1 MTLLIRTLNGKYI
14 GKSIF
19 CQIANYIITITIKI
33 FLLFSLPKALESFRV
48 MNIIFVLNVIF
59 RLYVLI
65 RAGQKY
71 SRTITRAKEATQDI
85 IFKYGQYKKQYIKVI
100 FYVIHFSPISCK
112 KHHSTLEM
120 KTFKAMLL
128 LSYLAPL
135 DNKPRTCL

>member
-85 IFKYGQYKKQYIKVI
+85 IFKYG
-100 FYVIHFSPISCK
+100 
-112 KHHSTLEM
+112 L
-120 KTFKAMLL
+120 
-128 LSYLAPL
+128 
-135 DNKPRTCL
+135 

>member
-33 FLLFSLPKALESFRV
+33 FLLFSLPKALESTRV
-48 MNIIFVLNVIF
+48 LNILYVLNVSF

-85 IFKYGQYKKQYIKVI
+85 IFKYG
-100 FYVIHFSPISCK
+100 
-112 KHHSTLEM
+112 
-120 KTFKAMLL
+120 
-128 LSYLAPL
+128 
-135 DNKPRTCL
+135 